1 MEIDEW
7 LKPNENMK
15 DFVKLADDKDKQC
28 EISGTKLADTKFG
41 TKLFVDVKFE
51 DGTEKTLVL
60 GKSLARKL
68 QDVMGETTKWIGRK
82 GKIVSIMM
90 NVPKLGLK
98 ERPMFQPEVVKV
110 EEVKA

>member
-15 DFVKLADDKDKQC
+15 DFVKLADDKDKKC
-28 EISGTKLADTKFG
+28 EIMGAKLADTKYG
-41 TKLFVDVKFE
+41 TKLFVDVKFD

-68 QDVMGETTKWIGRK
+68 KDIMGETPQWV
-82 GKIVSIMM
+82 GKRGTIVSIML
-90 NVPKLGLK
+90 NVPKIGLK
-98 ERPMFQPEVVKV
+98 ERPMFNPEVVKV
-110 EEVKA
+110 EDVKA